1 MRMAWFD
8 LEILDFFAEL
18 ELNNNRDWFRVNK
31 DRYEKI
37 VKEPME
43 AFAADVISRMRQ
55 LDPAIEKSP
64 KEAVFR
70 IYRDTRFGKDKTPYK
85 TNAGLSITPGGKRH
99 FEKPGVFFHVDA
111 RIMGIASGYYTLES
125 PQINSIRQYIAIHP
139 EQFDQLLADQM
150 FVATFGAVKG
160 EQNKVLPPEL
170 KSAAAHQP
178 LLYNK
183 QFYYWAEFSGAEIV
197 RDDLSDLVIHTYQ
210 AAVPMN
216 EFLSTAMG

>member
-43 AFAADVISRMRQ
+43 TFAAEVIRRMHE
-55 LDPAIEKSP
+55 LEPTIDLAP
-64 KEAVFR
+64 KDAVFR

-85 TNAGLSITPGGKRH
+85 TNAGISVTAGGKRH
-99 FEKPGVFFHVDA
+99 FDKPGVYFHVDA

-125 PQINSIRQYIAIHP
+125 PQINSIRRYIASHM
-139 EQFDQLLADQM
+139 EEFDLLLSDQM
-150 FVATFGAVKG
+150 FTETFGTIKG
-160 EQNKVLPPEL
+160 ERNKVLPPEL
-170 KSAAAHQP
+170 KSEAAAQP

-197 RDDLSDLVIHTYQ
+197 RDDLADLVIHTYQ

-216 EFLSTAMG
+216 EFLSASIG